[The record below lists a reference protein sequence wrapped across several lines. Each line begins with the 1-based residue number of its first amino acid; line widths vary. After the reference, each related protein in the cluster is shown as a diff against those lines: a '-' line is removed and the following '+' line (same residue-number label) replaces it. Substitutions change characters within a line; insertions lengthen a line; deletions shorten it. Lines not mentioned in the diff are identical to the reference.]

1 MAVRLK
7 PVNEQVVV
15 LTGATSGIGLA
26 TARLF
31 AERGA
36 KLVLVARDAAAL
48 EELAAELRAAGHDA
62 LPVPADVGVED
73 DVRAVTTAALERF
86 GRIDTWVNDA
96 GTSVYGDMVDI
107 PTADF
112 RRVVDTN
119 FWGVVYGSLE
129 AARHF
134 RARPHDGFAGA
145 LINVG
150 SVLGDRAIPTQGMYC
165 ATKFAV
171 RGFTDSLRMELEAA
185 GVPASVTLVKPSS
198 IDTPF
203 PQNARN
209 HMDEEPTLPPP
220 VYTPGVV
227 ARAILHCA
235 ATPERDVTVG
245 AGGKLLAV
253 SDQLAPRLTDK
264 FMEAVL
270 PGAQRKGEPPRDPRG
285 SFYAPKPGPLRE
297 RGDYRGPAIPA
308 SPYTA
313 AVTHPGLTAIL
324 AVGAGL
330 ATVALFS
337 ASAKK
342 SS

>member
-1 MAVRLK
+1 MRLK

-31 AERGA
+31 AEQGA

-48 EELAAELRAAGHDA
+48 DELAGELRAAGADA
-62 LPVPADVGVED
+62 LPAPADVGDEA
-73 DVRAVTTAALERF
+73 AVHAVAAAAVARYGRF
-86 GRIDTWVNDA
+86 DTWVNDA
-96 GTSVYGDMVDI
+96 GTSVYGDMIDI
-107 PTADF
+107 PTDDF

-119 FWGVVYGSLE
+119 FWGVVYGSVA

-134 RARPHDGFAGA
+134 RTRPADGPAGVI
-145 LINVG
+145 INVG
-150 SVLGDRAIPTQGMYC
+150 SGLGDRAIPKLGMYC
-165 ATKFAV
+165 ATKYAV
-171 RGFTDSLRMELEAA
+171 KGFTEALRMELEAA
-185 GVPASVTLVKPSS
+185 GVPAVVTLVKPSS

-203 PQNARN
+203 PQHARN
-209 HMDEEPTLPPP
+209 YMSEEPTLPPP

-235 ATPERDVTVG
+235 ATPERDVPVG
-245 AGGKLLAV
+245 AGTPLLAAANQV
-253 SDQLAPRLTDK
+253 APRLTDK
-264 FMEAVL
+264 LMARTV
-270 PGAQRKGEPPRDPRG
+270 PAQLKKGEPPRDPRG
-285 SFYAPKPGPLRE
+285 AFYAPKPGPLRE
-297 RGDYRGPAIPA
+297 RGDYHGPALPA

-313 AVTHPGLTAIL
+313 AVTHPVLTAAL

-330 ATVALFS
+330 AAVALLS
-337 ASAKK
+337 ASGKR